1 MLNLSKLAFWKNK
14 VPSKDIEQ
22 ESFPRLL
29 PMIHS
34 LRGLIRSRLWLQILV
49 GMSLG
54 VATGLMLSPESMA
67 LIDKDLAL
75 AAAAWFG
82 LPGTVFLAL
91 IQMIVI
97 PLVTSSIILG
107 IAGGDIQTLRRVGI
121 RVVPYFLMTTIF
133 AVLIGVT
140 VAYVINPGQWIA
152 PQTIER
158 LLATSS
164 QANASEQIVPS
175 DVGVMEEQSLP
186 ERIAELIPANPLE
199 AALNLSMFHIV
210 VFAILIGIAIATLRN
225 RKHAELLLE
234 ISASILEVSMQVV
247 SWAMWLAPFAVF
259 GLLAQ
264 LTIKTG
270 LELIT
275 GMSIYIATV
284 LGGLLCLLLFYA
296 LIVLL
301 LGRRNPIKFLRDA
314 RDVQLLAF
322 STSSSAAVMPISI
335 STATTRMGIRASIAR
350 FLIPLGATVNMD
362 GTALYQVVAAIFLT
376 QLFGIELGVNELVLL
391 IMTTVGA
398 SIGAPSTPG
407 VGIVI
412 LATIIESIGVPLSG
426 IALIIGVD
434 RILDM
439 SRTAVNV
446 TGDLAAC
453 TVMERW
459 LGIKELSNETD
470 ENNEN
475 ELAT

>member
-1 MLNLSKLAFWKNK
+1 MIYSLS
-14 VPSKDIEQ
+14 
-22 ESFPRLL
+22 
-29 PMIHS
+29 
-34 LRGLIRSRLWLQILV
+34 GLIRSRLWLQILV

-54 VATGLMLSPESMA
+54 VATGLMLSPEGMA
-67 LIDKDLAL
+67 VVDKATAL
-75 AAAAWFG
+75 AAADWFG
-82 LPGTVFLAL
+82 LPGKIFLAL

-97 PLVTSSIILG
+97 SLVTSSIILG

-121 RVVPYFLMTTIF
+121 RVVPYFLMTSII

-140 VAYVINPGQWIA
+140 VTYIINPGQWIA

-158 LLATSS
+158 LLATSA
-164 QANASEQIVPS
+164 QDNLSEQIVPS
-175 DVGVMEEQSLP
+175 DISVMEEQPLP
-186 ERIAELIPANPLE
+186 QRIAELIPANPLE

-225 RKHAELLLE
+225 RKHADLLLE
-234 ISASILEVSMQVV
+234 ISASILEVSMKVV
-247 SWAMWLAPFAVF
+247 SWAMWLAPLAVF

-284 LGGLLCLLLFYA
+284 LVGLLCLLIFYA
-296 LIVLL
+296 LVVLL
-301 LGRRNPIKFLRDA
+301 LGRRNPFKFLRDA

-322 STSSSAAVMPISI
+322 STSSSAAVMPVSI
-335 STATTRMGIRASIAR
+335 STATTRMEIRPSIAR

-412 LATIIESIGVPLSG
+412 LATIIEGIGVPLSG

-459 LGIKELSNETD
+459 LGNKELVDDAD
-470 ENNEN
+470 ESKESQ
-475 ELAT
+475 AVT